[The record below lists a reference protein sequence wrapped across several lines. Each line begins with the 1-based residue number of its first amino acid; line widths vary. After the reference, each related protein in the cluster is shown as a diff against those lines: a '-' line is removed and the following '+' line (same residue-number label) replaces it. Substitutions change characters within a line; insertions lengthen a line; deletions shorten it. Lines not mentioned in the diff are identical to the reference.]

1 MKKELLA
8 AGIILAACLPS
19 ISTEASTNRILISTP
34 HSYSQNISNYTNITL
49 GMAGRERKEQEAW
62 DREKKRRGNEYESEK
77 QERRD
82 RERWERQ
89 EEKKRE
95 QENRHHKKII
105 NVKTTAIL
113 NVSANGNSTLPNRA
127 GKATKATLCKIKTAG
142 DKYHLLFFSNEI
154 I

>member
-19 ISTEASTNRILISTP
+19 ISTEASTNRILISSPIVIRKTSAIIP
-34 HSYSQNISNYTNITL
+34 TSLWVWLAGNAKSRKPGTAKRNDAAMNTNPKNRNAVTVN
-49 GMAGRERKEQEAW
+49 AGNAR
-62 DREKKRRGNEYESEK
+62 KKRNVS
-77 QERRD
+77 RRTATI
-82 RERWERQ
+82 
-89 EEKKRE
+89 
-95 QENRHHKKII
+95 KKII

-142 DKYHLLFFSNEI
+142 EIYHLLFFSNEI